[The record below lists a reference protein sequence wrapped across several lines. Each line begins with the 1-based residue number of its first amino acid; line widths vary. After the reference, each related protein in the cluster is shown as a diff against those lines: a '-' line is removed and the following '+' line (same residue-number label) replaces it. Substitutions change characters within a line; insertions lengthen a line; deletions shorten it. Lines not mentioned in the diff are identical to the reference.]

1 MKEVKELLEKLKI
14 KPLNIDLFES
24 AFTHISYKNEHSNY
38 PYSDYDR
45 LEFMGDAVLGFVVAR
60 LLFDAHPNKDSGSL
74 TKKRSSLVKGLALSS
89 KAREM
94 NFQNYIKMSGSVDV
108 PHSIDRILED
118 VFEAFIGAYY
128 LNFGDEA
135 VFKFIKKIF
144 GEDIIKFNEA
154 ELMDYKSRLQIEIQ
168 KETTS
173 QIQYVLTSESGTAQ
187 DKNFEMSCV
196 LDGIILG
203 MGSGSSKKKAEQD
216 AARNALE
223 KRVK

>member
-1 MKEVKELLEKLKI
+1 MKEVKELLEELKI

-108 PHSIDRILED
+108 PHSINRILED

-144 GEDIIKFNEA
+144 GEDI
-154 ELMDYKSRLQIEIQ
+154 
-168 KETTS
+168 TS